1 LITDDIGDSTNTF
14 DASAW
19 GNLRASVNDII
30 QYNNSTGKWGVVF
43 DASNPDSTQHYVTNS
58 NTGIQYKFNGTSWV
72 KSYEGIYIAGKW
84 TMVLPG
90 GSTQYNVDED
100 VNQSGSGAEGTFPNN

>member
-1 LITDDIGDSTNTF
+1 M
-14 DASAW
+14 A
-19 GNLRASVNDII
+19 
-30 QYNNSTGKWGVVF
+30 F

-58 NTGIQYKFNGTSWV
+58 NTGIQYRFNGTSWV

-90 GSTQYNVDED
+90 GSQQYNADED
-100 VNQSGSGAEGTFPNN
+100 VNQSGSGSNVKHNNN